1 MPFSSKK
8 IAQASC
14 SGLKFC
20 QISFLR
26 HQHIHHLKYNHV
38 IMLLLLAEP
47 LCDDDTLG
55 FCWVKAKHMSYSKQC
70 NISICLIYEKR
81 LDLSH
86 STELSSPDC

>member
-1 MPFSSKK
+1 
-8 IAQASC
+8 
-14 SGLKFC
+14 
-20 QISFLR
+20 
-26 HQHIHHLKYNHV
+26 
-38 IMLLLLAEP
+38 MLLLLAEP